1 MAREGTTRAE
11 TYGST
16 ATERATTT
24 KAQCVYC
31 FFFNLHFSF
40 RGFQEHFLLPC
51 LFFFLWHRF
60 FVFIFLQGSRLA
72 APPPSNPAVVVVS
85 PTTAP
90 TPAVVGAVV
99 GVGVGQVPQDA
110 GHPLM
115 SEALMSAAPFVSHSF
130 ASFL

>member
-1 MAREGTTRAE
+1 MYYTRRRARPRRGLILIG
-11 TYGST
+11 Y
-16 ATERATTT
+16 
-24 KAQCVYC
+24 
-31 FFFNLHFSF
+31 FFFLHFSF
-40 RGFQEHFLLPC
+40 RGFQEQILLPW
-51 LFFFLWHRF
+51 FFFLRHRF
-60 FVFIFLQGSRLA
+60 CVFCFLQGS
-72 APPPSNPAVVVVS
+72 PPLSNPTVVDVS

-110 GHPLM
+110 GHPSM